1 MKSKPEILWILGALN
16 PFHDRRLTLTAVC
29 SVWKYMLS
37 HLQCAALWKWCAVLH
52 PMGIPSPFAIVIL
65 AWNVR
70 FLLMPSLL
78 LCTGCHSINHSS
90 SLEFLKTS
98 RVWVLSQTCWIRH
111 ARGLSRRV
119 FGFSETSLGHS
130 DAQPGLRTTVSLK
143 IYIYIALWCCF
154 CTAKWISYMFT
165 YIPSFSDFLPI

>member
-1 MKSKPEILWILGALN
+1 MTGDWHWPQFVQCGSTCWVIYSVQLCGSGVQSCILW
-16 PFHDRRLTLTAVC
+16 V
-29 SVWKYMLS
+29 
-37 HLQCAALWKWCAVLH
+37 
-52 PMGIPSPFAIVIL
+52 
-65 AWNVR
+65 
-70 FLLMPSLL
+70 FLPLLPSLL

-130 DAQPGLRTTVSLK
+130 DAQPELRTTVSLK